1 MQSTVTLYPGDNR
14 LSLQRLIDQGVRVH
28 AVVTDPPYGLVSIE
42 KRFGKKGAAAARTE
56 GNDGSFARLS
66 AGFMGRTWDGT
77 GIERDPEFWRL
88 IHDILL
94 PGGFCFAFSGAR
106 TGHWQ
111 ACAMEAAGFIMHP
124 FHVWA
129 YGSGFP
135 KAKDVEKELVKAGF
149 TDEELLAEWSGW
161 KFGTQSQKPAVEPIY
176 LAQRP
181 ISEKTYIANIKK
193 HGVGAVNIDGCRVP
207 LDSVADAK
215 QLRTMNRN
223 RREEDTSGQ
232 TWGLSKNAGAVAQV
246 VDENGRYPANL
257 FHDNS
262 PQVLDLFPKDAGST
276 RGEKVNSVKSEVDLT
291 AQPEI
296 AYPASTARFFNAF
309 PSDECPA
316 LLYHPKAN
324 KEDRGGSEHPTVK
337 PVGLLRHLIRHITPP
352 GGVVLDPFAGSGTTA
367 IAARAEGVDCII
379 MEAEGEYIDFLQ
391 ERFGRSLNVDGTGVD
406 ANTTDL
412 SDLFL
417 TNATTNDEL
426 LV

>member
-94 PGGFCFAFSGAR
+94 PGGFCFAFSWAR

-232 TWGLSKNAGAVAQV
+232 SWGLSKNAGAVAQV

-262 PQVLDLFPKDAGST
+262 PQVLDLFPKDGGSAKA
-276 RGEKVNSVKSEVDLT
+276 EKVNLVKSEVDLT

-391 ERFGRSLNVDGTGVD
+391 ERFGRSLNVEGTGVD

-417 TNATTNDEL
+417 TNATTNDDL

>member
-337 PVGLLRHLIRHITPP
+337 PVRLLRHLIRHITPP

>member
-14 LSLQRLIDQGVRVH
+14 LSLQKLIDQGVRVH

-42 KRFGKKGAAAARTE
+42 KRFGKKGAVAARTE

-232 TWGLSKNAGAVAQV
+232 SWGLSKNAGAVAQV

-262 PQVLDLFPKDAGST
+262 PEVLDLFPKDAGST
-276 RGEKVNSVKSEVDLT
+276 RVEKVNSVKSEVDLT

>member
-14 LSLQRLIDQGVRVH
+14 LSLQKLIDQGVRVH

>member
-262 PQVLDLFPKDAGST
+262 PEVLDLFPKDGGST
-276 RGEKVNSVKSEVDLT
+276 KVEKVNLVKSEVDLT

>member
-14 LSLQRLIDQGVRVH
+14 LSLQKLIDQGVRVH

-232 TWGLSKNAGAVAQV
+232 SWGLSKNAGAVAQV

-262 PQVLDLFPKDAGST
+262 PEVLDLFPKDAGST
-276 RGEKVNSVKSEVDLT
+276 RAEKVNSVKSEVDLT

-417 TNATTNDEL
+417 ANATTNDEL

>member
-1 MQSTVTLYPGDNR
+1 MQSTVTLYSGDNR
-14 LSLQRLIDQGVRVH
+14 LSLQKLIDQGVRVH
-28 AVVTDPPYGLVSIE
+28 SVVTDPPYGLVSIE

-149 TDEELLAEWSGW
+149 NDEELLAEWSGW

-223 RREEDTSGQ
+223 RREDDTSGQ
-232 TWGLSKNAGAVAQV
+232 SWGLSKKAEAVAQV

-257 FHDNS
+257 LHDNS
-262 PQVLDLFPKDAGST
+262 PEVLELFPKDAGSAKV
-276 RGEKVNSVKSEVDLT
+276 EKVNSVNAEVDLT
-291 AQPEI
+291 RQPEI

-379 MEAEGEYIDFLQ
+379 MEAEGEYIEFLQ
-391 ERFGRSLNVDGTGVD
+391 ERFGRSLNVEGTGVD

-417 TNATTNDEL
+417 ANATTNDEL

>member
-262 PQVLDLFPKDAGST
+262 PEVLDLFPKDGGSAKV
-276 RGEKVNSVKSEVDLT
+276 EKVNLVKSEVDLT

>member
-14 LSLQRLIDQGVRVH
+14 ISLQRLIDDGVRVH
-28 AVVTDPPYGLVSIE
+28 SVVTDPPYGLVSIE

-66 AGFMGRTWDGT
+66 AGFIGRTWDGT

-111 ACAMEAAGFIMHP
+111 ACAMETAGFVMHP

-129 YGSGFP
+129 YGSGLP
-135 KAKDVEKELVKAGF
+135 KAKDVKKELVKAGF

-176 LAQRP
+176 LGQRP

-207 LDSVADAK
+207 LDSVADVK

-232 TWGLSKNAGAVAQV
+232 TWGLSKNAGAV
-246 VDENGRYPANL
+246 DENGRYPANL

-262 PQVLDLFPKDAGST
+262 PEILDLFPKDG
-276 RGEKVNSVKSEVDLT
+276 G
-291 AQPEI
+291 
-296 AYPASTARFFNAF
+296 STARFFNAF

-417 TNATTNDEL
+417 TNATTNDDL

>member
-14 LSLQRLIDQGVRVH
+14 LSLQKLIDQGVRVH

-111 ACAMEAAGFIMHP
+111 ACAMEAAGLIMHP

>member
-1 MQSTVTLYPGDNR
+1 M
-14 LSLQRLIDQGVRVH
+14 
-28 AVVTDPPYGLVSIE
+28 
-42 KRFGKKGAAAARTE
+42 
-56 GNDGSFARLS
+56 
-66 AGFMGRTWDGT
+66 
-77 GIERDPEFWRL
+77 
-88 IHDILL
+88 
-94 PGGFCFAFSGAR
+94 
-106 TGHWQ
+106 
-111 ACAMEAAGFIMHP
+111 
-124 FHVWA
+124 
-129 YGSGFP
+129 
-135 KAKDVEKELVKAGF
+135 
-149 TDEELLAEWSGW
+149 
-161 KFGTQSQKPAVEPIY
+161 
-176 LAQRP
+176 
-181 ISEKTYIANIKK
+181 SE
-193 HGVGAVNIDGCRVP
+193 D
-207 LDSVADAK
+207 
-215 QLRTMNRN
+215 
-223 RREEDTSGQ
+223 
-232 TWGLSKNAGAVAQV
+232 
-246 VDENGRYPANL
+246 GRYPANL
-257 FHDNS
+257 LHDNS
-262 PQVLDLFPKDAGST
+262 PQVLDLFPKGGGSSSV
-276 RGEKVNSVKSEVDLT
+276 EKVIFLNAEVDLT

-417 TNATTNDEL
+417 TNATTNDDL